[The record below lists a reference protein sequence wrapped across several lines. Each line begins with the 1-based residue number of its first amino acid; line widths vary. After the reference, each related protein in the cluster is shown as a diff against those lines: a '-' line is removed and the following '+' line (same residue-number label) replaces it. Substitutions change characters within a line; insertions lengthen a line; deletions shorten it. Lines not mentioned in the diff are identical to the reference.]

1 MFNNDKFEI
10 TDNKSNIILPYNTE
24 NILLKPDDVTLMFK
38 KFKINII
45 PNDITIYQEALTHIS
60 YTKNEYIN
68 IDPTILINTIDNTIN
83 LFDKSNERL
92 EFLGDTVIKCI
103 FSEYLFKRFDT
114 EDEGFL
120 TRLKTKIED
129 KDSLARYAKR
139 LGIEQYLIISK
150 YIEENNGRH
159 SIKLLEDVFEAF
171 IGALFIDL
179 GFEVCKKFLTIILET
194 DIDYASILYQDTN
207 YKDQLLKFYHK
218 NKWSHPIYVE
228 IKSDGPIH
236 KRIFTMGV
244 KNHNDEI
251 ITQASD
257 ISKKKA
263 EQKCALLALLKYNQI
278 NHDQIPENIDI

>member
-1 MFNNDKFEI
+1 MLKKNISESSTI
-10 TDNKSNIILPYNTE
+10 TILPYNID
-24 NILLKPDDVTLMFK
+24 NILLKSEDVTLMFK

-45 PNDITIYQEALTHIS
+45 PNNLAIYQEALTHIS
-60 YTKNEYIN
+60 YTKEEYIN
-68 IDPTILINTIDNTIN
+68 IEPSILINNIPNALD

-103 FSEYLFKRFDT
+103 FSGYLFQRFDT

-150 YIEENNGRH
+150 YIEENNGRN
-159 SIKLLEDVFEAF
+159 SNKLLEDAFEAF
-171 IGALFIDL
+171 LGALYLDL
-179 GFEVCKKFLTIILET
+179 GFEICKKFLIIILET
-194 DIDYASILYQDTN
+194 EIDWASILYQDTN

-228 IKSDGPIH
+228 IKFEGPIH

-251 ITQASD
+251 IAQSSD

-263 EQKCALLALLKYNQI
+263 EQKCALIALLKYNQI
-278 NHDQIPENIDI
+278 NHDQIPENIEI

>member
-1 MFNNDKFEI
+1 MQSKNILENNY
-10 TDNKSNIILPYNTE
+10 NQIILPYNVD

-45 PNDITIYQEALTHIS
+45 PNDINIYQEALTHIS

-68 IDPTILINTIDNTIN
+68 NDPSILINSVPNSLN

-103 FSEYLFKRFDT
+103 FSGYLFQRFDT

-139 LGIEQYLIISK
+139 LGIEEYLIISK
-150 YIEENNGRH
+150 YIEDNNGRN
-159 SIKLLEDVFEAF
+159 SNKLLEDAFEAF
-171 IGALFIDL
+171 IGALYIDL
-179 GFEVCKKFLTIILET
+179 GFGVCKHFLTIILET
-194 DIDYASILYQDTN
+194 EIDYASILYQDTN

-228 IKSDGPIH
+228 IKSEGPIH

-244 KNHNDEI
+244 KNYNNEI
-251 ITQASD
+251 IAEASD

-278 NHDQIPENIDI
+278 NSDQIPENIEI

>member
-1 MFNNDKFEI
+1 MLSKNISDNNQ
-10 TDNKSNIILPYNTE
+10 NILPYNTD
-24 NILLKPDDVTLMFK
+24 NILLKSEDVTLMFK
-38 KFKINII
+38 KFKINIVPI
-45 PNDITIYQEALTHIS
+45 DIKLYQEALTHIS

-68 IDPTILINTIDNTIN
+68 IDHSILINNVPNSLN

-103 FSEYLFKRFDT
+103 FSGYLFQRFDT

-120 TRLKTKIED
+120 TKLKTKIED

-150 YIEENNGRH
+150 HIEENNGRN
-159 SIKLLEDVFEAF
+159 SNKLLEDAFEAF
-171 IGALFIDL
+171 LGALYLDL
-179 GFEVCKKFLTIILET
+179 GFEKCKTFLTIILET
-194 DIDYASILYQDTN
+194 EIDYAGILYQDTN
-207 YKDQLLKFYHK
+207 YKNQLLIFYHK
-218 NKWSHPIYVE
+218 NKWSNPIYVE
-228 IKSDGPIH
+228 IKSEGPMN

-244 KNHNDEI
+244 KNFNNEI
-251 ITQASD
+251 ITEASD

-278 NHDQIPENIDI
+278 NPDQIPENIEI

>member
-1 MFNNDKFEI
+1 MSLKNISDNDQ
-10 TDNKSNIILPYNTE
+10 IILPYNTY
-24 NILLKPDDVTLMFK
+24 NILLKSEDVTLMFK
-38 KFKINII
+38 KFKINIVPI
-45 PNDITIYQEALTHIS
+45 DINLFQEAFTHIS

-68 IDPTILINTIDNTIN
+68 IDPSILINNVPNSLN

-103 FSEYLFKRFDT
+103 FSGYLFQRFDT

-120 TRLKTKIED
+120 TKLKTKIED

-150 YIEENNGRH
+150 HIEENNGRN
-159 SIKLLEDVFEAF
+159 SNKLLEDAFEAF
-171 IGALFIDL
+171 LGALYLDL
-179 GFEVCKKFLTIILET
+179 GFETCKQFLTIILET
-194 DIDYASILYQDTN
+194 EIDYAGILYQDTN
-207 YKDQLLKFYHK
+207 YKNQLLIFYHK
-218 NKWSHPIYVE
+218 NKWSNPIYVE
-228 IKSDGPIH
+228 IKSEGPVN

-244 KNHNDEI
+244 KNFNNEI
-251 ITQASD
+251 IAEASD

-278 NHDQIPENIDI
+278 NLDQIPENIEI